1 MYIKDGNKNS
11 LVGSDHC
18 NILSERN
25 RGGIWKMKRL
35 ISLDFLRPYIPTF
48 ALHLSLNSV
57 LSVIGMPG
65 AECIATVAGSVGKG
79 Q

>member
-1 MYIKDGNKNS
+1 
-11 LVGSDHC
+11 
-18 NILSERN
+18 
-25 RGGIWKMKRL
+25 MKRL

>member
-11 LVGSDHC
+11 PVGSDHC
-18 NILSERN
+18 NILSECN
-25 RGGIWKMKRL
+25 SGGFQKMKCL

-57 LSVIGMPG
+57 LSLIGMPG
-65 AECIATVAGSVGKG
+65 VDCIAIVTGCVGKG